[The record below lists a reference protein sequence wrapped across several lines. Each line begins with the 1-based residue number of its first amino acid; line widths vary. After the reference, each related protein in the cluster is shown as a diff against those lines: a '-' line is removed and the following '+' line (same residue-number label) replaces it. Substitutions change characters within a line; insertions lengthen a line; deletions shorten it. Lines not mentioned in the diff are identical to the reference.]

1 MNVSTLF
8 HVSAA
13 ALAVGLFCASAHA
26 AVPAAPSKLA
36 PSFYRLTA
44 GDTAAEQAC
53 TAKGGVVSTDQ
64 DGYRI
69 CTLARAC
76 PAPGSAARTTKLD
89 TNDAAAERK
98 CKDACGVVSM
108 DASGAKVC
116 TKPDAG

>member
-13 ALAVGLFCASAHA
+13 ALAVGLFCNTGHA
-26 AVPAAPSKLA
+26 AMPAAPSKQA

-64 DGYRI
+64 DGYKI

-76 PAPGSAARTTKLD
+76 PAPGGASSATKLN
-89 TNDAAAERK
+89 TNDAAAEQK
-98 CKDACGVVSM
+98 CKDACGVVSI
-108 DASGAKVC
+108 DKDGAKVC
-116 TKPDAG
+116 TKPAAG